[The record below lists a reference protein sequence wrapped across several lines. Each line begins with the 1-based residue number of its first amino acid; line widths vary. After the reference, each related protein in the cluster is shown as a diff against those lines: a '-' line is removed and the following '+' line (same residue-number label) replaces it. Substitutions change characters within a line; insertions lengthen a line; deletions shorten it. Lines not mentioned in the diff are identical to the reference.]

1 MKIKKRS
8 VLGLLSAWKCAES
21 QSKKTPAIPA
31 VKIYHPLATVLKNL
45 KIELF
50 QKTNIMTSFCYFLR
64 AEAAKTS
71 VFQPGTS
78 APRHHNERAKVTDR
92 YYKMMLW
99 ENSKQNFSLSPEL
112 ERGSW

>member
-1 MKIKKRS
+1 MKCPWASISLKMCRKS
-8 VLGLLSAWKCAES
+8 I
-21 QSKKTPAIPA
+21 KKTPAIPA

-50 QKTNIMTSFCYFLR
+50 QKTNIMTSFSYFLR

-92 YYKMMLW
+92 YYKMML
-99 ENSKQNFSLSPEL
+99 
-112 ERGSW
+112 

>member
-1 MKIKKRS
+1 MCRKSI
-8 VLGLLSAWKCAES
+8 
-21 QSKKTPAIPA
+21 KKTPIPA

-50 QKTNIMTSFCYFLR
+50 QKTNIMTSFSYFLR

-78 APRHHNERAKVTDR
+78 APRHHNEMAKATDR
-92 YYKMMLW
+92 YYKMML
-99 ENSKQNFSLSPEL
+99 
-112 ERGSW
+112 